1 MFNAIGNNFGA
12 GEIRFKSYQQPT
24 YAILNTRFFMDT
36 TSQEYQAADVLEIT
50 VPKLSIDRSTDSVA
64 LIVFRDRRQSYGSAD
79 SYDAGSAA
87 RSWIKDDHTICIEK
101 LACMEGKGKLCVYIY
116 SMYIQLNQGL
126 PAERHSKLA
135 LNVTPSPICCEFYR
149 DSFIVVKEKWVFLYI
164 GKGTTPSGGSY
175 QPWEGVVD
183 NLPTDIQAIV
193 PFYGGNNQYN
203 YDYTAISEVTLK
215 AGKYIHPY
223 RTPSNSGT
231 GIFGYF
237 VRGDNQGEVIPDIPM
252 ADDVTRCRLIIKN
265 EETMTS
271 SYEADFVIEGCTG
284 PINVGVVGKFVSP
297 GVNGY
302 AGYNLNEQ
310 SKKIPGGSFSVVCR
324 TNAGHKLAIY
334 DATSYSELNNSQRN
348 ITCRCSAARYEEV
361 EVFDTSV
368 YTYSGTR

>member
-36 TSQEYQAADVLEIT
+36 TSPEYQVADVLEIT
-50 VPKLSIDRSTDSVA
+50 VPKLSIDRSADSVA
-64 LIVFRDRRQSYGSAD
+64 LIGFHDRRQSYGSAR
-79 SYDAGSAA
+79 SYDAVAAA

-126 PAERHSKLA
+126 PAERHSKLS
-135 LNVTPSPICCEFYR
+135 LTVTPSPICCQFHS
-149 DSFIVVKEKWVFLYI
+149 DSFIVIKEKWVFLYI
-164 GKGTTPSGGSY
+164 GKGTTPSGGAS
-175 QPWEGVVD
+175 QPWEGVVA
-183 NLPTDIQAIV
+183 NLPADVQAIV

-203 YDYTAISEVTLK
+203 NNYTGLSEATLL

-223 RTPSNSGT
+223 RSGYDSGT
-231 GIFGYF
+231 GMFGYF
-237 VRGDNQGEVIPDIPM
+237 VRGDNQGEVIPDIPV
-252 ADDVTRCRLIIKN
+252 ADDASRCRIIIKKG
-265 EETMTS
+265 ETMTS

-284 PINVGVVGKFVSP
+284 PINVDVVGKFVSP

-302 AGYNLNEQ
+302 ASYVLNEQ
-310 SKKIPGGSFSVVCR
+310 SKTLPGGGYGVVCR

-334 DATSYSELNNSQRN
+334 DATSYSELNNSMRSLS
-348 ITCRCSAARYEEV
+348 CRCSAPRDEEV

-368 YTYSGTR
+368 YTYSGTI